1 MDTFTA
7 CMIIEGVEEAEDY
20 EILEAW
26 QYLIDTGT
34 AWSMQG
40 SYGRMAARLIE
51 EGLCFDQPVTREF
64 ADIVC

>member
-26 QYLIDTGT
+26 QYLIDTGVVWT
-34 AWSMQG
+34 LQG
-40 SYGRMAARLIE
+40 FYGRTARSLIE
-51 EGLCFDQPVTREF
+51 QGECYLPNAEEILAR
-64 ADIVC
+64 